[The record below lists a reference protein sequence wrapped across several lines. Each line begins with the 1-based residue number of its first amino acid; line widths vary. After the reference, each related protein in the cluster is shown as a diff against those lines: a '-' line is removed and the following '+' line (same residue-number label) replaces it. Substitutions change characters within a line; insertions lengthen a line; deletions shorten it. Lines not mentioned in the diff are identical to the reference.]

1 MGITFDHV
9 EGVVQKASE
18 GGSPSPAPASSA
30 GGKTPKPL
38 GEQLEEHR
46 RRAERMAS
54 RLHAD

>member
-18 GGSPSPAPASSA
+18 GSSQAQPPAAGAGAKPA
-30 GGKTPKPL
+30 KPAA
-38 GEQLEEHR
+38 EQMEEQR